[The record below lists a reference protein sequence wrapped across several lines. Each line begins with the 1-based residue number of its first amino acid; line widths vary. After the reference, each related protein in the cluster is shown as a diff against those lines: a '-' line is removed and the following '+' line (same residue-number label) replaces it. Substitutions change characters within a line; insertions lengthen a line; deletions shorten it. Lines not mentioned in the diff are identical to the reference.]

1 MERKRSDIIADELE
15 SLILDGSFSD
25 GARLDES
32 QLAERFKVSRT
43 PLREAFQ
50 RLALSGLAEQ
60 IPRRGVFVRQPGPV
74 ELIEMFEV
82 MAALEALCGELAAA
96 RITDAALDELRA
108 ANLRCQQAVEARDTE
123 AATTWRMLYESLSRR
138 VRENGDNRIERL
150 ATIATR
156 SAEALESAV
165 VVIEAAL
172 ERLED

>member
-1 MERKRSDIIADELE
+1 MTPAELLQLGPIAVVVVLLVREILAAWKWREERREKSD
-15 SLILDGSFSD
+15 
-25 GARLDES
+25 
-32 QLAERFKVSRT
+32 AERHAEDT
-43 PLREAFQ
+43 RE
-50 RLALSGLAEQ
+50 L
-60 IPRRGVFVRQPGPV
+60 VTTVR
-74 ELIEMFEV
+74 ED
-82 MAALEALCGELAAA
+82 LAAA
-96 RITDAALDELRA
+96 RAQLGGIVA
-108 ANLRCQQAVEARDTE
+108 QIEARDTE